1 MYSPRPSIFIDAIIL
16 FDASLATNI
25 SETIEDASIKVV
37 FIYPPCI
44 IVESSFDNVT

>member
-16 FDASLATNI
+16 FDASLATNVSDLI
-25 SETIEDASIKVV
+25 DEESIKVV